1 MVASTS
7 ESNDFPQ
14 LQQDS
19 PSYLSE
25 VKPEEYAFILLERT
39 RIRREF
45 PLFVP
50 DDGPNFFKLPRG
62 IGPGSRFRIEAKGAD
77 IRIVQGPKAWP
88 KPKRPKTY
96 KQRKA
101 R

>member
-7 ESNDFPQ
+7 NSNAPSK
-14 LQQDS
+14 LKQDL

-25 VKPEEYAFILLERT
+25 VRPEEYAFVLLEQR

-50 DDGPNFFKLPRG
+50 DDGPNFFKLPGG
-62 IGPGSRFRIEAKGAD
+62 IGPGSRFRIEANRAD
-77 IRIVQGPKAWP
+77 IRIVQGPRS
-88 KPKRPKTY
+88 KR
-96 KQRKA
+96 
-101 R
+101 